1 MNYGSQLVLVFV
13 GGIFIWIIAFSFLV
27 GLVFWPWLTG
37 LGGEVCLMYLIG
49 MGILSAFVYGIRIYL
64 KAAGGGKS
72 RMRSVITGVCGGVG
86 CGLLWPF
93 LPFVWLC
100 HIYDRREGERRLKKE
115 IADFVRRFDD
125 SAALPKI
132 DGKTKPGKP
141 AQKTRRRSIPSALAE
156 FWRDLDIFHFIVVF
170 HGG

>member
-1 MNYGSQLVLVFV
+1 MNYASQLVLVFV

-37 LGGEVCLMYLIG
+37 LGGEVCLFYLIG
-49 MGILSAFVYGIRIYL
+49 MGALTALVYGIRMYR
-64 KAAGGGKS
+64 KAAAAGKS

-100 HIYDRREGERRLKKE
+100 HVYDRREGERRLRKE

-125 SAALPKI
+125 SGTSAEIYK
-132 DGKTKPGKP
+132 KGKP
-141 AQKTRRRSIPSALAE
+141 EKRRRERSGDSRWGGRGDAGPCIAIASALMA
-156 FWRDLDIFHFIVVF
+156 
-170 HGG
+170 